1 MQKANRNVGRPSK
14 YGFERLEVG
23 QTVRHEFKN
32 SVHCEKMRSAAL
44 AHARRSGK
52 VFSTGIH
59 KGALLITRSE

>member
-1 MQKANRNVGRPSK
+1 MQKTIRNVGRPSK
-14 YGFERLEVG
+14 YGFEKLMVG
-23 QTVRHEFKN
+23 KSIRHEFKD

-59 KGALLITRSE
+59 KGALIITRSE